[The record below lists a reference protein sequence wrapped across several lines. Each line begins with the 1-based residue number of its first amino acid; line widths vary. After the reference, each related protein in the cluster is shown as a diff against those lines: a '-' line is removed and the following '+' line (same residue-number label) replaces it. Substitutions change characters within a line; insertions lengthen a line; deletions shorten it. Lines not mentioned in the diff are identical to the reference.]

1 MKNYDLD
8 DEIRAEHIR
17 KSRSADKRT
26 LIKKKGDIKKDSAKG
41 IVIAAIGKYI
51 IVRKLDTKDL
61 FECTIGGTLITE
73 NYKSSLVV
81 VGDIVYFKEEKLP
94 ENLDETDTGL
104 QFGVIYSV
112 EKRGTMLSRK
122 APGRSTRELVLAANA
137 DYLLLIISVQSP
149 HYNPRLIDRFLVSAE
164 LGGLKSA
171 ICVNKIDLAD
181 DFDDILADFETYI
194 NLGHEVFYISA
205 VNDDLYELKEFLK
218 NKITVFAGPSG
229 VGKSTVINNLVGH
242 EVQAVQEIS
251 ERTNKGQ
258 HTTSSV
264 KMFEL
269 SDNINIIDTPG
280 VREFATSGLEK
291 DELSLYFHE
300 FDEYFPNCKFP
311 SCSHIHEPGCAVI
324 AAVESGEISFERY
337 ESYVNIYMTME

>member
-1 MKNYDLD
+1 M
-8 DEIRAEHIR
+8 
-17 KSRSADKRT
+17 
-26 LIKKKGDIKKDSAKG
+26 
-41 IVIAAIGKYI
+41 
-51 IVRKLDTKDL
+51 
-61 FECTIGGTLITE
+61 
-73 NYKSSLVV
+73 
-81 VGDIVYFKEEKLP
+81 
-94 ENLDETDTGL
+94 
-104 QFGVIYSV
+104 
-112 EKRGTMLSRK
+112 
-122 APGRSTRELVLAANA
+122 
-137 DYLLLIISVQSP
+137 
-149 HYNPRLIDRFLVSAE
+149 SAE

-171 ICVNKIDLAD
+171 ICFNKSDLAED
-181 DFDDILADFETYI
+181 LDQINADFETYQ
-194 NLGHEVFYISA
+194 NLGHKIFFVSA
-205 VNDDLYELKEFLK
+205 VNDDLEELKEFLK

-229 VGKSTVINNLVGH
+229 VGKSTIINKLVGH
-242 EVQAVQEIS
+242 EAQAVQEIS

-311 SCSHIHEPGCAVI
+311 GCSHIHEPGCAVI
-324 AAVESGEISFERY
+324 AAVENEEINYERY